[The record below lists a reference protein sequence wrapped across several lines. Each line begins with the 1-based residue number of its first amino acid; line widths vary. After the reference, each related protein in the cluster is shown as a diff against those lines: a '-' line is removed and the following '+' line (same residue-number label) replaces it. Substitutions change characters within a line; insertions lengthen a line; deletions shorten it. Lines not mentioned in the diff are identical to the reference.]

1 MAHVVVS
8 RLTKKYGEL
17 EVVHGID
24 FEIVDREF
32 LVLVGP
38 SGCGKS
44 TILRM
49 IAGLETV
56 TGGEIRIDDR
66 IVNDMPPRD
75 RDIAMVFQDY
85 ALYPHMS
92 VRQNLGF
99 GLKMRSVPRAR
110 IDAAVKRTAEILQI
124 EALLE
129 RKPKE
134 LSGGQRQR
142 VAIGRAIAR
151 EPELFL
157 FDEPLSNLDAKLRV
171 EMRTQIKRLHLT
183 FQTTS
188 IYVTHDQTEAMTLAD
203 RIVVLRSGDIEQV
216 GTPGELYEHPRNL
229 FVAGFIGSPTM
240 NFLPARLTA
249 DDGGLTVVPEGG
261 PPLKVP
267 RERVGDYASHAGRNV
282 ILGLRPEH
290 ITNAWMEGD
299 RSAQVPLTLTVE
311 IAEPLGADTLI
322 FARIG
327 GKEIVCRT
335 TPQAGATVGAAI
347 HLQADMSRM
356 HLFDPDTTL
365 ALGRGDSSPAM
376 RGRGTAEGGG
386 GGPAT

>member
-8 RLTKKYGEL
+8 GLVKKYGDL
-17 EVVHGID
+17 QVVHGVD
-24 FEIVDREF
+24 FEMGDGEF
-32 LVLVGP
+32 VVLVGP

-56 TGGEIRIDDR
+56 TGGEIVIDDQV
-66 IVNDMPPRD
+66 VNDMPPRE

-99 GLKMRSVPRAR
+99 GLKMRGAAR
-110 IDAAVKRTAEILQI
+110 PKVAEAVKRTAEILQI
-124 EALLE
+124 EELLE

-171 EMRTQIKRLHLT
+171 DMRTQIKRLHMA
-183 FQTTS
+183 FKTTS

-203 RIVVLRSGDIEQV
+203 RIVVLRSGVIEQI
-216 GTPGELYEHPRNL
+216 GTPAELYDRPRNT

-240 NFLPARLTA
+240 NFLPARLIA
-249 DDGGLTVVPEGG
+249 EDGGLFAEAIGG
-261 PPLKVP
+261 PRLPLP
-267 RERVGDYASHAGRNV
+267 QRLANAYGLHANRDV
-282 ILGLRPEH
+282 VLGIRPEH
-290 ITNAWMEGD
+290 LTNVWTEAD
-299 RSAQVPLTLTVE
+299 RGADLVPIDLTIEV
-311 IAEPLGADTLI
+311 AEPLGADTLI
-322 FARIG
+322 FSRIG
-327 GKEIVCRT
+327 ETEVVCRASMETVT
-335 TPQAGATVGAAI
+335 TRTSSITLHANMNRI
-347 HLQADMSRM
+347 HLFEKDSGRA
-356 HLFDPDTTL
+356 L
-365 ALGRGDSSPAM
+365 ARAG
-376 RGRGTAEGGG
+376 
-386 GGPAT
+386 